1 MAVIATRAY
10 TQVVIDIIQAPVSE
24 TQPNNEAVQMQRVL
38 ITRVNV
44 LAIIKEEAKF
54 KSRTLSS
61 KPQAQMVRILQVLC
75 KKNYVIV
82 ANIGLQ
88 RTSAQLFDVET
99 AAFTQF
105 VNTAM
110 KSTWRREAT
119 TTRRRF
125 SACTAGR
132 VIRSPIYASRR

>member
-99 AAFTQF
+99 AAFTQ
-105 VNTAM
+105 
-110 KSTWRREAT
+110 
-119 TTRRRF
+119 
-125 SACTAGR
+125 
-132 VIRSPIYASRR
+132 